1 INYFFHSRE
10 GQGKL
15 LANASQTGVPSIA
28 RPSSHLKAIMVL
40 LPPIEVQ
47 LKWLET
53 VNPMLQALNNKE
65 SKRLA
70 SIRDTLLPKLMSGE
84 LSVADLQAAAK

>member
-1 INYFFHSRE
+1 
-10 GQGKL
+10 
-15 LANASQTGVPSIA
+15 
-28 RPSSHLKAIMVL
+28 MVL

-70 SIRDTLLPKLMSGE
+70 SIRDTLLPRLMSGE